1 MGRLEA
7 AGQSSQDKNKAE
19 LEATLAKLDL
29 ETASPETLSVVAELR
44 LSEVWHARP
53 VPVSPSYFA
62 RATNFSDMFVEVQD
76 LLDKYADLPTAPR
89 SMAPKIAWM
98 KVDDH
103 RSGAGEDIRLTDFS
117 TAMGIVK
124 RLNRIDPALKP
135 QEVTT
140 ALAKWAKE
148 IDPWANKP
156 KPIPIDQHGRALGV
170 GRRKEA
176 TAQAWVVEGTG
187 EVFVN
192 GRNLVDAFGRVHDR
206 ESAVWAL
213 YATER
218 MDKYNVWAVVRGG
231 GPTGQSE
238 AMAMAVAKALV
249 AHEPALKPFLRKG
262 ALFPSMLPTTWTN
275 DC

>member
-1 MGRLEA
+1 MERFDKA
-7 AGQSSQDKNKAE
+7 TRSSSKNDSTQAE
-19 LEATLAKLDL
+19 LETTLAKVDL
-29 ETASPETLSVVAELR
+29 ETADKDTLAVVAELR
-44 LSEVWHARP
+44 LSEVRHARP

-62 RATNFSDMFVEVQD
+62 RATNFSDLFVEVQD
-76 LLDKYADLPTAPR
+76 LLDKYADLPTAPKSR
-89 SMAPKIAWM
+89 APRMAWM
-98 KVDDH
+98 KVEDH
-103 RSGAGEDIRLTDFS
+103 RAAAGEDIRLTDFS
-117 TAMGIVK
+117 TAIGIVK
-124 RLNRIDPALKP
+124 RLNRIDPGLKP

-140 ALAKWAKE
+140 ALAKWAKQ

-170 GRRKEA
+170 GKRKES
-176 TAQAWVVEGTG
+176 TAQAWVIEGTG

-192 GRNLVDAFGRVHDR
+192 GKNLVDAFGRVHDR

-218 MDKYNVWAVVRGG
+218 MDRYNVWAVVRGG

-238 AMAMAVAKALV
+238 AMAMAVAKALI

-262 ALFPSMLPTTWTN
+262 G
-275 DC
+275 